1 MSEAIKFDQV
11 EQGPANVTPIMP
23 NLGQNA
29 QATPRSA
36 EMSPGPGFRVCTR
49 FTRPARHL
57 WSAFSEFETADISDA
72 MNRLYAFDP
81 KIVNVAN
88 PAPLTGPALC
98 VKVYP
103 GDNLMVHKALDLAE
117 PGDIMVIDSSHSTQ
131 NAVVGDL
138 IANKA
143 KHRGIAGFIIDGLVR
158 DIEGVIETG
167 LPVYARG
174 VTAFGPLHRGPGE
187 INYPISCGGVVV
199 RPGDIVAAD
208 KSGIAVIPGDNAE
221 EILARLDT
229 RKDTLAEYVADVK
242 RGKFSNAWVDAELER
257 NNCRID

>member
-1 MSEAIKFDQV
+1 MTDAATAENLIEGPATITQISEARTASQK
-11 EQGPANVTPIMP
+11 E
-23 NLGQNA
+23 
-29 QATPRSA
+29 TPRSA
-36 EMSPGPGFRVCTR
+36 EMSPGPGFRIRTA
-49 FTRPARHL
+49 FTRPVRSL
-57 WSAFSEFETADISDA
+57 WTAFGEFETADISDA

-81 KIVNVAN
+81 KIINVSN
-88 PAPLTGPALC
+88 ELPLIGPALC

-117 PGDIMVIDSSHSTQ
+117 PGDVMVIDSSHSMQ

-158 DIEGVIETG
+158 DIEGIIETG

-174 VTAFGPLHRGPGE
+174 ITAFGPLHRGPGE

-208 KSGIAVIPGDNAE
+208 KSGVAVVPGDSAE

-229 RKDTLAEYVADVK
+229 RKDSLSSYVENVK
-242 RGKFSNAWVDAELER
+242 QGKFSNAWVDAELER